1 MSLKW
6 RFEPREIPVKELLRT
21 NNFVYL
27 SFAQA
32 VLKDAGI
39 DVLVFDSHMSVMEG
53 SLGVLP
59 RRLMV
64 ADDDLAQAKKVLTEA
79 EPPEPD
85 WESTATTRS
94 MVSWAAVY
102 PSRSPDEDFA
112 PATTRCFWRR
122 PYRRWPALMCWNWD
136 RARESPACA
145 SLAALRKFA

>member
-1 MSLKW
+1 VARKRGLIHGKTAL
-6 RFEPREIPVKELLRT
+6 KELLRT

-64 ADDDLAQAKKVLTEA
+64 ADDDLAHAKKVLAEA

-85 WESTATTRS
+85 WA
-94 MVSWAAVY
+94 
-102 PSRSPDEDFA
+102 
-112 PATTRCFWRR
+112 
-122 PYRRWPALMCWNWD
+122 
-136 RARESPACA
+136 
-145 SLAALRKFA
+145 